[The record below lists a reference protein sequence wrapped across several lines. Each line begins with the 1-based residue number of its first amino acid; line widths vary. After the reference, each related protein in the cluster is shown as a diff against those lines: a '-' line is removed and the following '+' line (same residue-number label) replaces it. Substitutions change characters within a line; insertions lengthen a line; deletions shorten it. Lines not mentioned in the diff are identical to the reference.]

1 MWVKVMDTETG
12 YGAQIWK
19 ELFNNCALSVRVV
32 PRPGTGR
39 PPLLENTEIHVPWG
53 KLHVAQEILRK
64 S

>member
-1 MWVKVMDTETG
+1 MWAKLMETKTG

-32 PRPGTGR
+32 QGSAQDG
-39 PPLLENTEIHVPWG
+39 PPMNSECELHVPWG
-53 KLHVAQEILRK
+53 KTHVALEILRK